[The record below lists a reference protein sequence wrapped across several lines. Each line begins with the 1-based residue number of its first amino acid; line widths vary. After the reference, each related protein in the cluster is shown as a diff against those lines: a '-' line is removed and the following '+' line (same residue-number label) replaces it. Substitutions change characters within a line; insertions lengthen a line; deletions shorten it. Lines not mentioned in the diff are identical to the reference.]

1 MSNYTQTTNFAT
13 KDALAS
19 GNPLKIVKGTEIN
32 VEFANIATAV
42 ATKVDS
48 SSGTISGAT
57 ITTSTIDSST
67 IGATTPSTGAF
78 TTLSASGVTTLSNAV
93 LPVIDNIK
101 LGYTT
106 TATAAGTTTLTSA
119 SNNQQFFT
127 GSTTQTVVLPVTS
140 TLALGLSYLIV
151 NNSTGVVTVQ
161 SSGANIIT
169 LIPAGAS
176 VRCTCILITG
186 TTAAS
191 WSFAFEGSSNI
202 PYKQIPTITATVATN
217 ILTLGLNPCSLDFRS
232 STASSGATTTRN
244 VTAAISMSVSNGS
257 TLGTASGI
265 LAKLAVLAIDN
276 AGTVELAV
284 VNANAYGLLDER
296 SLISTTAEG
305 GTGTADSG
313 TVIYSTT
320 ARTSVPFRIVGYVE
334 LTQATVGAYATA
346 PSNIAGM
353 GGAIV
358 PQPTPVITSGT
369 AVSTATCS
377 FTGATAGASTTLTA
391 SVVTGTIAVGQ
402 VIAGTNIVA
411 GTTITALGT
420 GTGGAGTYTIS
431 PASTGT
437 VSGTITVVGLDFL
450 NIPSWV
456 KRITVMFS
464 LVSTSGTS
472 LLQIQL
478 GDSGGI
484 ENTSYTS
491 YAQTDGATSGSV
503 TSGFVVVFA
512 VSAAALNSG
521 IIEINLITG
530 TTWVASGSVGNSGG
544 NISVMYGNKSLSDVL
559 TAVRITTVNGTD
571 TFDAG
576 TINIM
581 YEG

>member
-1 MSNYTQTTNFAT
+1 MADYTQTTNFAT

-32 VEFANIATAV
+32 VEFANIATAIS
-42 ATKVDS
+42 TKLD
-48 SSGTISGAT
+48 GGGAINNT
-57 ITTSTIDSST
+57 T
-67 IGATTPSTGAF
+67 IGATIPSTGAF
-78 TTLSASGVTTLSNAV
+78 TTLSATGTTSLTGATTISNAV

-169 LIPAGAS
+169 LIPAGGS

-244 VTAAISMSVSNGS
+244 VTAAISMTVSNGS
-257 TLGTASGI
+257 TLGTVNAVAS
-265 LAKLAVLAIDN
+265 KLAVLAIDN

-296 SLISTTAEG
+296 VLISTTAEG

-334 LTQATVGAYATA
+334 STQATAGAYATA

-369 AVSTATCS
+369 AV
-377 FTGATAGASTTLTA
+377 AST
-391 SVVTGTIAVGQ
+391 S
-402 VIAGTNIVA
+402 
-411 GTTITALGT
+411 GTTIDFTVL
-420 GTGGAGTYTIS
+420 
-431 PASTGT
+431 PA
-437 VSGTITVVGLDFL
+437 
-450 NIPSWV
+450 WV
-456 KRITVMFS
+456 KKITVMFNAVS
-464 LVSTSGTS
+464 LSGASTFR
-472 LLQIQL
+472 IQL
-478 GDSGGI
+478 G
-484 ENTSYTS
+484 T
-491 YAQTDGATSGSV
+491 GATPTYTTSGYVTFGVTFSSSGLGGATDTGGFPIGQNQTAGGVTTYGGSCVITNVTGNTWSYMAVCGGSSTTNGGLIGGGSV
-503 TSGFVVVFA
+503 PLGAT
-512 VSAAALNSG
+512 
-521 IIEINLITG
+521 
-530 TTWVASGSVGNSGG
+530 
-544 NISVMYGNKSLSDVL
+544 L
-559 TAVRITTVNGTD
+559 TAVRVTTINGTD

-576 TINIM
+576 SINIL
-581 YEG
+581 YE

>member
-19 GNPLKIVKGTEIN
+19 GNPLKVVKGTEIN
-32 VEFANIATAV
+32 TEFANIATAI
-42 ATKVDS
+42 ATKLDS
-48 SSGTISGAT
+48 GGS
-57 ITTSTIDSST
+57 IDNT
-67 IGATTPSTGAF
+67 PIGATTPSTGAF
-78 TTLSASGVTTLSNAV
+78 TTLSATGVTTLSNVV

-161 SSGANIIT
+161 SSGANTIT
-169 LIPAGAS
+169 LVPAGAT

-191 WSFAFEGSSNI
+191 WSFAFESSSNI

-217 ILTLGLNPCSLDFRS
+217 ILTLGLNACSLDFRS

-244 VTAAISMSVSNGS
+244 VTAAISMTVSNGS

-296 SLISTTAEG
+296 VLISTTAEG

-334 LTQATVGAYATA
+334 STQATAGAYATS

-358 PQPTPVITSGT
+358 PQPAPVLVSGT
-369 AVSTATCS
+369 AQ
-377 FTGATAGASTTLTA
+377 TA
-391 SVVTGTIAVGQ
+391 SGTSV
-402 VIAGTNIVA
+402 
-411 GTTITALGT
+411 
-420 GTGGAGTYTIS
+420 
-431 PASTGT
+431 
-437 VSGTITVVGLDFL
+437 DFL

-456 KRITVMFS
+456 KRVTVM
-464 LVSTSGTS
+464 LNNVSTSSTNAPILQIGPGTS
-472 LLQIQL
+472 P
-478 GDSGGI
+478 
-484 ENTSYTS
+484 E
-491 YAQTDGATSGSV
+491 TSGYTGYAV
-503 TSGFVVVFA
+503 THGGAGIGYHSN
-512 VSAAALNSG
+512 SAAYSSSFLLYPTTWSDTYPF
-521 IIEINLITG
+521 TG
-530 TTWVASGSVGNSGG
+530 KVVLDLLDATTNTWVANGLVVVIGNTNTQTTVVGA
-544 NISVMYGNKSLSDVL
+544 KSLASALGMVRL
-559 TAVRITTVNGTD
+559 TINGSN

-581 YEG
+581 YE

>member
-32 VEFANIATAV
+32 TEFANIATAV
-42 ATKVDS
+42 ATKLDS
-48 SSGTISGAT
+48 SGGTIAGAT

-78 TTLSASGVTTLSNAV
+78 TTLSATGVTTLSNAV

-140 TLALGLSYLIV
+140 TLVLGLSYLIV
-151 NNSTGVVTVQ
+151 NNSTGVLTVQ
-161 SSGANIIT
+161 SSGLNTIT
-169 LIPAGAS
+169 LIPAGAA

-191 WSFAFEGSSNI
+191 WSFAFERSSNI

-244 VTAAISMSVSNGS
+244 VTAAISMTVSNGS
-257 TLGTASGI
+257 TLGTVNAI
-265 LAKLAVLAIDN
+265 LSKLAVLAIDN

-296 SLISTTAEG
+296 VLISTTAEG

-334 LTQATVGAYATA
+334 STQATAGAYATA

-369 AVSTATCS
+369 AV
-377 FTGATAGASTTLTA
+377 AST
-391 SVVTGTIAVGQ
+391 
-402 VIAGTNIVA
+402 
-411 GTTITALGT
+411 
-420 GTGGAGTYTIS
+420 
-431 PASTGT
+431 
-437 VSGTITVVGLDFL
+437 SGTSIDFTS
-450 NIPSWV
+450 IPSWV
-456 KRITVMFS
+456 KRITVMFTG
-464 LVSTSGTS
+464 VSTSGTS
-472 LLQIQL
+472 TVQIQL
-478 GDSGGI
+478 GTSSGIDSSSYAGSMSAGGVTVYSSTAFLIASTAAATVTHGIITLSTIGSNVWVISSSIGGTASYEVRVSGGSK
-484 ENTSYTS
+484 TL
-491 YAQTDGATSGSV
+491 SG
-503 TSGFVVVFA
+503 T
-512 VSAAALNSG
+512 L
-521 IIEINLITG
+521 
-530 TTWVASGSVGNSGG
+530 
-544 NISVMYGNKSLSDVL
+544 DR
-559 TAVRITTVNGTD
+559 VRITTVNGTD

-576 TINIM
+576 SINIL
-581 YEG
+581 YE

>member
-32 VEFANIATAV
+32 TEFANIAIAV
-42 ATKVDS
+42 ATKLDG
-48 SSGTISGAT
+48 SGGTVAGAT

-78 TTLSASGVTTLSNAV
+78 TTLSATGITTLSNAV

-161 SSGANIIT
+161 SSGANTIT
-169 LIPAGAS
+169 LIPAGAA

-191 WSFAFEGSSNI
+191 WSFAFESSSNI

-232 STASSGATTTRN
+232 STASSGTTTTRN
-244 VTAAISMSVSNGS
+244 VTAAISMTVSNGS
-257 TLGTASGI
+257 TLGTVSAVAS
-265 LAKLAVLAIDN
+265 KLAVLAIDN

-284 VNANAYGLLDER
+284 VNANYSGLLDER

-313 TVIYSTT
+313 AVIYSTT
-320 ARTSVPFRIVGYVE
+320 ARTNVSFRIIGYVE
-334 LTQATVGAYATA
+334 STQATAGAWATS

-358 PQPTPVITSGT
+358 PQSTQQYYRLNADLALASSSSALNPFGVSCTLSANTVYEFEIVFALSRTTGAVSHTVSINFTGGTATLNNIAYFAQGFSSASASAIPTYVLFGSSAAGIFSGIVSTSASTVVTSATSG
-369 AVSTATCS
+369 ANE
-377 FTGATAGASTTLTA
+377 
-391 SVVTGTIAVGQ
+391 
-402 VIAGTNIVA
+402 VIS
-411 GTTITALGT
+411 LMLK
-420 GTGGAGTYTIS
+420 
-431 PASTGT
+431 GT
-437 VSGTITVVGLDFL
+437 VSVNAAGTFFPQYICTAAPGGGFTTVAG
-450 NIPSWV
+450 
-456 KRITVMFS
+456 
-464 LVSTSGTS
+464 
-472 LLQIQL
+472 
-478 GDSGGI
+478 
-484 ENTSYTS
+484 SY
-491 YAQTDGATSGSV
+491 
-503 TSGFVVVFA
+503 
-512 VSAAALNSG
+512 
-521 IIEINLITG
+521 IKINPLS
-530 TTWVASGSVGNSGG
+530 ASGAATNVGSW
-544 NISVMYGNKSLSDVL
+544 
-559 TAVRITTVNGTD
+559 A
-571 TFDAG
+571 
-576 TINIM
+576 
-581 YEG
+581 

>member
-42 ATKVDS
+42 ATKLDS
-48 SSGTISGAT
+48 SGGTIAGAT

-78 TTLSASGVTTLSNAV
+78 TTLSATGVTTLSNAV

-127 GSTTQTVVLPVTS
+127 GTTTQTVVLPVTS
-140 TLALGLSYLIV
+140 TLALGLSYLII

-161 SSGANIIT
+161 SSGANTIT
-169 LIPAGAS
+169 LIPAGAA

-191 WSFAFEGSSNI
+191 WSFAFESSSNI

-217 ILTLGLNPCSLDFRS
+217 ILTLGLNACSLDFRS

-244 VTAAISMSVSNGS
+244 VTAAISMTVSNGS
-257 TLGTASGI
+257 TLGATNAV

-296 SLISTTAEG
+296 VLISTTAEG

-334 LTQATVGAYATA
+334 STQATAGAYATA

-358 PQPTPVITSGT
+358 PQPTPVLISGVVQSSTSGT
-369 AVSTATCS
+369 S
-377 FTGATAGASTTLTA
+377 
-391 SVVTGTIAVGQ
+391 
-402 VIAGTNIVA
+402 
-411 GTTITALGT
+411 ITF
-420 GTGGAGTYTIS
+420 S
-431 PASTGT
+431 S
-437 VSGTITVVGLDFL
+437 
-450 NIPSWV
+450 IPSWV
-456 KRITVMFS
+456 KRITVGFMG
-464 LVSTSGTS
+464 VSTNGTANI
-472 LLQIQL
+472 QVQL
-478 GDSGGI
+478 GVSATAIITGYLGGAWSANTSNTAFTTGFGLTSVNTATRAQYGNMTLTNMSGNLWTATGAVFDPTGSNASVSGGHI
-484 ENTSYTS
+484 SLGGVCDS
-491 YAQTDGATSGSV
+491 IR
-503 TSGFVVVFA
+503 
-512 VSAAALNSG
+512 
-521 IIEINLITG
+521 IIASTTG
-530 TTWVASGSVGNSGG
+530 VPA
-544 NISVMYGNKSLSDVL
+544 
-559 TAVRITTVNGTD
+559 D

-576 TINIM
+576 SINIL
-581 YEG
+581 YE

>member
-32 VEFANIATAV
+32 TEFANIATAV
-42 ATKVDS
+42 ATKTDA
-48 SSGTISGAT
+48 SGGTVAGAT
-57 ITTSTIDSST
+57 ITTSTINSST

-78 TTLSASGVTTLSNAV
+78 TTLSATGVSTLSNVV

-140 TLALGLSYLIV
+140 TLALGLGYFIV
-151 NNSTGVVTVQ
+151 NNSTGVLTVQ
-161 SSGANIIT
+161 SSGLNTIT
-169 LIPAGAS
+169 LVPAGAS
-176 VRCTCILITG
+176 VMCTCILITG

-191 WSFAFEGSSNI
+191 WSFSFEGSSNI
-202 PYKQIPTITATVATN
+202 PYKQIPTITATVASN

-232 STASSGATTTRN
+232 STASSGSTTTRN
-244 VTAAISMSVSNGS
+244 VTAAISMTVSNGS
-257 TLGTASGI
+257 TLGAASGI

-284 VNANAYGLLDER
+284 VNANAYGFLDER
-296 SLISTTAEG
+296 TLISTTAEG
-305 GTGTADSG
+305 GTGAADSG

-334 LTQATVGAYATA
+334 STQATAGAYATA

-358 PQPTPVITSGT
+358 PQPNPVITSGT
-369 AVSTATCS
+369 AVSTATTS
-377 FTGATAGASTTLTA
+377 FTGATSGISTTLTA
-391 SVVTGTIAVGQ
+391 SSVTGTIAVGQ
-402 VIAGTNIVA
+402 VISGTNIVA

-437 VSGTITVVGLDFL
+437 VSGTITVVGVDFL

-456 KRITVMFS
+456 KRITVMFNGVS
-464 LVSTSGTS
+464 TNGTYAVQVQLGAGSVTTSGYSSGSTSGTVNVTS
-472 LLQIQL
+472 TTGFLVTNSTLAANLTYGNITITNISGNNWIYSGAVFQYSSY
-478 GDSGGI
+478 GTVSGG
-484 ENTSYTS
+484 
-491 YAQTDGATSGSV
+491 GV
-503 TSGFVVVFA
+503 
-512 VSAAALNSG
+512 
-521 IIEINLITG
+521 
-530 TTWVASGSVGNSGG
+530 
-544 NISVMYGNKSLSDVL
+544 SLSGTLDRI
-559 TAVRITTVNGTD
+559 RITTFNGTD

-576 TINIM
+576 SINIL
-581 YEG
+581 YE

>member
-1 MSNYTQTTNFAT
+1 MSNYTKSTNFAT
-13 KDALAS
+13 KDALSS
-19 GNPLKIVKGTEIN
+19 GNPLKIVKGTEIDT
-32 VEFANIATAV
+32 EFNNIATAI
-42 ATKVDS
+42 ATKLDS
-48 SSGTISGAT
+48 SSGAISGAT
-57 ITTSTIDSST
+57 ITTSTVNSST

-78 TTLSASGVTTLSNAV
+78 TTLSATGVTTLSNVV

-127 GSTTQTVVLPVTS
+127 GTTTQTVVLPVTS

-169 LIPAGAS
+169 LIPAGAT

-244 VTAAISMSVSNGS
+244 VTAAISMTVSNGS
-257 TLGTASGI
+257 TLGTVNAI
-265 LAKLAVLAIDN
+265 LSKLAVLAIDN

-296 SLISTTAEG
+296 VLISTTAEG

-320 ARTSVPFRIVGYVE
+320 ARTSVPFRIVGYIE
-334 LTQATVGAYATA
+334 STQATAGAYATS

-369 AVSTATCS
+369 AASPTSGTTVD
-377 FTGATAGASTTLTA
+377 FTG
-391 SVVTGTIAVGQ
+391 
-402 VIAGTNIVA
+402 
-411 GTTITALGT
+411 
-420 GTGGAGTYTIS
+420 
-431 PASTGT
+431 
-437 VSGTITVVGLDFL
+437 
-450 NIPSWV
+450 IPSWV
-456 KRITVMFS
+456 KRITVMWS
-464 LVSTSGTS
+464 VLTASGTS
-472 LLQIQL
+472 SFLIQL
-478 GDSGGI
+478 
-484 ENTSYTS
+484 
-491 YAQTDGATSGSV
+491 
-503 TSGFVVVFA
+503 
-512 VSAAALNSG
+512 
-521 IIEINLITG
+521 
-530 TTWVASGSVGNSGG
+530 GNSGG
-544 NISVMYGNKSLSDVL
+544 VVSSGYNSVGTGLGASTLVSTASTAGFITRNLRSAAAVYSGAIQITNLTGNTWVAHGSMSSASVTEGANFSGGIANLGGTLDR
-559 TAVRITTVNGTD
+559 VRMTTVNGTD
-571 TFDAG
+571 VFSAG
-576 TINIM
+576 SINIL
-581 YEG
+581 YE

>member
-32 VEFANIATAV
+32 VEFTNIATAI
-42 ATKVDS
+42 ATKLDDGES
-48 SSGTISGAT
+48 
-57 ITTSTIDSST
+57 IDNT
-67 IGATTPSTGAF
+67 PIGAATPSTGAF
-78 TTLSASGVTTLSNAV
+78 TTLSATGVATLSNVV

-106 TATAAGTTTLTSA
+106 TVTAAGTTTLTSA

-161 SSGANIIT
+161 SSGANTIT
-169 LIPAGAS
+169 LVPAGAT

-232 STASSGATTTRN
+232 STASSGVTTTRN
-244 VTAAISMSVSNGS
+244 VTSSISMTVSNGS
-257 TLGTASGI
+257 TLGTVNGI
-265 LAKLAVLAIDN
+265 LSKLAVLAIDN

-296 SLISTTAEG
+296 VLISTTAEG

-334 LTQATVGAYATA
+334 STQATAGAYATS

-369 AVSTATCS
+369 AVA
-377 FTGATAGASTTLTA
+377 
-391 SVVTGTIAVGQ
+391 
-402 VIAGTNIVA
+402 
-411 GTTITALGT
+411 
-420 GTGGAGTYTIS
+420 
-431 PASTGT
+431 
-437 VSGTITVVGLDFL
+437 
-450 NIPSWV
+450 
-456 KRITVMFS
+456 
-464 LVSTSGTS
+464 STSGTS
-472 LLQIQL
+472 IDFTALPAWVKKITVMLSGVSVSSTSSILVQL
-478 GDSGGI
+478 G
-484 ENTSYTS
+484 T
-491 YAQTDGATSGSV
+491 GATPTYTTTGYAGGGV
-503 TSGFVVVFA
+503 RFGTSTLGAASFTTGFGLNNA
-512 VSAAALNSG
+512 SAAALIGGS
-521 IIEINLITG
+521 ITITNVTG
-530 TTWVASGSVGNSGG
+530 NTWSASGSAGSADTGTFVMVTGG
-544 NISVMYGNKSLSDVL
+544 SIALAAVL
-559 TAVRITTVNGTD
+559 TAVRITTNGAD

-576 TINIM
+576 TINILF
-581 YEG
+581 E

>member
-32 VEFANIATAV
+32 TEFANIATAV
-42 ATKVDS
+42 ATKLDD
-48 SSGTISGAT
+48 GGAINNT
-57 ITTSTIDSST
+57 T

-78 TTLSASGVTTLSNAV
+78 TTLSATGVTTLSNAV

-151 NNSTGVVTVQ
+151 NNSTGVLTVQ
-161 SSGANIIT
+161 SSGANTIT
-169 LIPAGAS
+169 LVPAGS
-176 VRCTCILITG
+176 TVTCTCILVTG

-244 VTAAISMSVSNGS
+244 VTAAISMTVSNGS
-257 TLGTASGI
+257 TLGAASGI
-265 LAKLAVLAIDN
+265 LAKIAVLAIDN

-284 VNANAYGLLDER
+284 VNANAYGFLDER
-296 SLISTTAEG
+296 TLISTTAEG
-305 GTGTADSG
+305 GTGAADSG

-334 LTQATVGAYATA
+334 STQATAGAYATA

-377 FTGATAGASTTLTA
+377 FTGVISTTTLTA
-391 SVVTGTIAVGQ
+391 SAVTGTIAVGQ
-402 VIAGTNIVA
+402 LITGTGVTA
-411 GTTITALGT
+411 GTTIVALGT
-420 GTGGAGTYTIS
+420 GTGGAGTYIVS
-431 PASTGT
+431 ASQT
-437 VSGTITVVGLDFL
+437 VSSTTITVIGLDFY

-456 KRITVMFS
+456 KRITVM
-464 LVSTSGTS
+464 LNGVSTSGTS
-472 LLQIQL
+472 FWALRVGTSSGIASTGYAGGAGEIYTVNNVQLNGSTAEIALQ
-478 GDSGGI
+478 
-484 ENTSYTS
+484 
-491 YAQTDGATSGSV
+491 GA
-503 TSGFVVVFA
+503 A
-512 VSAAALNSG
+512 PAAADTYSG
-521 IIEINLITG
+521 TITIVNL
-530 TTWVASGSVGNSGG
+530 SG
-544 NISVMYGNKSLSDVL
+544 NIWSYSGNIFRSAGTNRSATTAGTVTLSATLDRVRL
-559 TAVRITTVNGTD
+559 TTTGGTD

-576 TINIM
+576 SVNLL

>member
-32 VEFANIATAV
+32 TEFANIATAV
-42 ATKVDS
+42 ATKTDA
-48 SSGTISGAT
+48 SGGTVAGAT
-57 ITTSTIDSST
+57 ITTSTINSST

-78 TTLSASGVTTLSNAV
+78 TTLSATGVSTLSNVV

-140 TLALGLSYLIV
+140 TLALGLGYFIV
-151 NNSTGVVTVQ
+151 NNSTGVLTVQ
-161 SSGANIIT
+161 SSGLNTIT
-169 LIPAGAS
+169 LVPAGAS
-176 VRCTCILITG
+176 VMCTCILITG

-191 WSFAFEGSSNI
+191 WSFSFEGSSNI
-202 PYKQIPTITATVATN
+202 PYKQIPTITATVASN

-232 STASSGATTTRN
+232 STASSGSTTTRN
-244 VTAAISMSVSNGS
+244 VTAAISMTVSNGS
-257 TLGTASGI
+257 TLGAASGI

-284 VNANAYGLLDER
+284 VNANAYGFLDER
-296 SLISTTAEG
+296 TLISTTAEG
-305 GTGTADSG
+305 GTGAADSG

-334 LTQATVGAYATA
+334 STQATAGAYATA

-358 PQPTPVITSGT
+358 PQPTPTITSGT

-377 FTGATAGASTTLTA
+377 FTGVISTTTLTA
-391 SVVTGTIAVGQ
+391 SAVTGTIAVGQ
-402 VIAGTNIVA
+402 LITGTGVTA
-411 GTTITALGT
+411 GTTIVALGT
-420 GTGGAGTYTIS
+420 GTGGAGTYIVS
-431 PASTGT
+431 ASQT
-437 VSGTITVVGLDFL
+437 VGSTAMTVVGLDFY

-456 KRITVMFS
+456 KRVNVLFNETS
-464 LVSTSGTS
+464 LSGTAS
-472 LLQIQL
+472 LLVQI
-478 GDSGGI
+478 G
-484 ENTSYTS
+484 
-491 YAQTDGATSGSV
+491 SGSV
-503 TSGFVVVFA
+503 ATTGYISTGNFTNQANSTLGVSSTAGFPVYM
-512 VSAAALNSG
+512 G
-521 IIEINLITG
+521 G
-530 TTWVASGSVGNSGG
+530 TTYVFSGALVIYLVSGNTYVANHSGKTLTTGANFGGGSVTLGG
-544 NISVMYGNKSLSDVL
+544 TLDR
-559 TAVRITTVNGTD
+559 VRITTANGTD

-576 TINIM
+576 TVNIL
-581 YEG
+581 YE

>member
-32 VEFANIATAV
+32 TEFANIATAV
-42 ATKVDS
+42 ATKLDS
-48 SSGTISGAT
+48 GSAIN
-57 ITTSTIDSST
+57 STT

-78 TTLSASGVTTLSNAV
+78 TTLSATGVSTLSNVV

-140 TLALGLSYLIV
+140 TLALGLGYLIV
-151 NNSTGVVTVQ
+151 NNSTGVLTVQ
-161 SSGANIIT
+161 SSGLNTIT
-169 LIPAGAS
+169 LVPAGAS
-176 VRCTCILITG
+176 VTCTCILITG

-191 WSFAFEGSSNI
+191 WSFSFEGSSNI
-202 PYKQIPTITATVATN
+202 PYKQIPTITATVASN

-232 STASSGATTTRN
+232 STASSGVTTTRN
-244 VTAAISMSVSNGS
+244 VTSAISMTVSNGS
-257 TLGTASGI
+257 TLGAASGI

-296 SLISTTAEG
+296 SLISTTSEG

-320 ARTSVPFRIVGYVE
+320 ARTSVPFRIVGYVDS
-334 LTQATVGAYATA
+334 TQATAGAYATA

-358 PQPTPVITSGT
+358 PQPTPTITSGT
-369 AVSTATCS
+369 AV
-377 FTGATAGASTTLTA
+377 AST
-391 SVVTGTIAVGQ
+391 
-402 VIAGTNIVA
+402 
-411 GTTITALGT
+411 
-420 GTGGAGTYTIS
+420 
-431 PASTGT
+431 
-437 VSGTITVVGLDFL
+437 SGTSIDFTS
-450 NIPSWV
+450 IPSWV
-456 KRITVMFS
+456 KRITVMFNG
-464 LVSTSGTS
+464 VSTNGTS
-472 LLQIQL
+472 NILVQL

-484 ENTSYTS
+484 ETTGYSSIGDQLTS
-491 YAQTDGATSGSV
+491 AGVVATSSN
-503 TSGFVVVFA
+503 GFVVTG
-512 VSAAALNSG
+512 SNTAASTHTGLF
-521 IIEINLITG
+521 LICLLSG
-530 TTWVASGSVGNSGG
+530 TTWTQGG
-544 NISVMYGNKSLSDVL
+544 NLFNTAGAINVSAGSKALSDVL
-559 TAVRITTVNGTD
+559 DRIRITTVNGTD

-576 TINIM
+576 SINIL
-581 YEG
+581 YE

>member
-1 MSNYTQTTNFAT
+1 MSNYTKSTNFAT
-13 KDALAS
+13 KDALSS
-19 GNPLKIVKGTEIN
+19 GNPLKIVKGTEIDT
-32 VEFANIATAV
+32 EFNNIQTAIAT
-42 ATKVDS
+42 KLDS

-57 ITTSTIDSST
+57 ITTSTINSST

-78 TTLSASGVTTLSNAV
+78 TTLSATGITTLSNVV

-151 NNSTGVVTVQ
+151 NNSTEVLTVQ
-161 SSGANIIT
+161 SSGANTIT
-169 LIPAGAS
+169 LVPAGAS
-176 VRCTCILITG
+176 VRFTCILITG

-202 PYKQIPTITATVATN
+202 PYKQITTITASVATN

-232 STASSGATTTRN
+232 STASSGATTTRQ
-244 VTAAISMSVSNGS
+244 VTSAISMTVSNGS
-257 TLGTASGI
+257 TLGTISGI
-265 LAKLAVLAIDN
+265 LSKLAVLAIDN

-334 LTQATVGAYATA
+334 STQATAGAYATA

-358 PQPTPVITSGT
+358 PQPTPTINSGT
-369 AVSTATCS
+369 AVTCAGQTS
-377 FTGATAGASTTLTA
+377 IDFTG
-391 SVVTGTIAVGQ
+391 
-402 VIAGTNIVA
+402 
-411 GTTITALGT
+411 
-420 GTGGAGTYTIS
+420 
-431 PASTGT
+431 
-437 VSGTITVVGLDFL
+437 
-450 NIPSWV
+450 IPSWI
-456 KRITVMFS
+456 KKITVM
-464 LVSTSGTS
+464 LNGVSTSGTS
-472 LLQIQL
+472 SILVQL

-484 ENTSYTS
+484 ENTGYTGV
-491 YAQTDGATSGSV
+491 AVRSGSSTNAYELSTAGFPLNESNTASLTYQSLV
-503 TSGFVVVFA
+503 TL
-512 VSAAALNSG
+512 ALLDASTN
-521 IIEINLITG
+521 
-530 TTWVASGSVGNSGG
+530 TWVISGTASTYASNNLSALSGG
-544 NISVMYGNKSLSDVL
+544 KSLSATLDR
-559 TAVRITTVNGTD
+559 VRITTVNGTD
-571 TFDAG
+571 TFDTTPSAG
-576 TINIM
+576 IINIL
-581 YEG
+581 YE